1 MRVASTSASSRL
13 KQVHGKQVHGKQVH
27 RREPQ
32 QERAALRRAKL
43 LAAAERLIGEVGY
56 EAVTMTAI
64 AEQAGASIGT
74 LYDYFPD
81 KTAIAVA
88 LKTQYVERGDAHW
101 KELLSRA
108 KEMTRDELA
117 ELFVEGALELV
128 KELPAY
134 LELMGAPVMYTR
146 SSSLR
151 RPLRKS
157 VVGAL
162 QAMKPK
168 LADERAYIYAEVIVQ
183 LIKGMLT
190 VYREAAPR
198 ERVKVAEEFRR
209 LFRLYLMET
218 LG

>member
-1 MRVASTSASSRL
+1 MASSSASSHLKQGRL
-13 KQVHGKQVHGKQVH
+13 KQAHLKLAQ

-32 QERAALRRAKL
+32 QERAALRRAGL
-43 LAAAERLIGEVGY
+43 LEAAERLIAELGY

-81 KTAIAVA
+81 KTAVAVA
-88 LKTQYVERGDAHW
+88 LKTGYVERGDTHW
-101 KELLSRA
+101 KELLNRA
-108 KEMTRDELA
+108 KEMTRAELA

-168 LADERAYIYAEVIVQ
+168 LGDEKAFIYAEVIVQ

-190 VYREAAPR
+190 VYREAAARDR
-198 ERVKVAEEFRR
+198 ETVAEEFRR
-209 LFRLYLMET
+209 LFRLYLVEI

>member
-1 MRVASTSASSRL
+1 MRVASTSASS
-13 KQVHGKQVHGKQVH
+13 

-32 QERAALRRAKL
+32 QERAALRRAKFL
-43 LAAAERLIGEVGY
+43 KVAERLIAELGY
-56 EAVTMTAI
+56 DAVTMTAI

-88 LKTQYVERGDAHW
+88 LKTQYVEQGDAHW
-101 KELLSRA
+101 KALLSHA
-108 KEMTRDELA
+108 AEMTREELA
-117 ELFVEGALELV
+117 ELFVEGALQLA
-128 KELPAY
+128 KDLPAY
-134 LELMGAPVMYTR
+134 LSLMGAPVMYTR
-146 SSSLR
+146 SQSLR

-162 QAMKPK
+162 QAMNPK
-168 LADERAYIYAEVIVQ
+168 LREDRAFIYAEVIVQ

-190 VYREAAPR
+190 VYREAAPKER
-198 ERVKVAEEFRR
+198 EQVAEEFKK
-209 LFRLYLMET
+209 LFRLYLVES

>member
-13 KQVHGKQVHGKQVH
+13 KQVHGKQVH

-88 LKTQYVERGDAHW
+88 LKTQYVERGDAYW

-134 LELMGAPVMYTR
+134 LELMGAPVRYTR

>member
-1 MRVASTSASSRL
+1 MRVASTSANA
-13 KQVHGKQVHGKQVH
+13 

-43 LAAAERLIGEVGY
+43 LEVAERLIGASGY

-88 LKTQYVERGDAHW
+88 LKMQYVVAGDAYW

-108 KEMTRDELA
+108 EEMTREQLA
-117 ELFVEGALELV
+117 ELFVEGALELT
-128 KELPAY
+128 KQLPAY
-134 LELMGAPVMYTR
+134 LEMMGAQVAFTR
-146 SSSLR
+146 SQSLR

-162 QAMKPK
+162 QAMNPK
-168 LADERAYIYAEVIVQ
+168 LVEERAFIYAEVIVQ

-190 VYREAAPR
+190 VYREAAPKER
-198 ERVKVAEEFRR
+198 ESVTEEYKK

-218 LG
+218 LA

>member
-1 MRVASTSASSRL
+1 MASTSASSRR
-13 KQVHGKQVHGKQVH
+13 K
-27 RREPQ
+27 PQ

-43 LAAAERLIGEVGY
+43 LEVAERLIAEQGY
-56 EAVTMTAI
+56 DGVTMTAI

-81 KTAIAVA
+81 KTAIAVV
-88 LKTQYVERGDAHW
+88 LKTRYVERGDAHW
-101 KELLSRA
+101 KELMSRA
-108 KEMTRDELA
+108 GKMTRDELA
-117 ELFVEGALELV
+117 EVFVEGALELV

-146 SSSLR
+146 SQSLR

-162 QAMKPK
+162 QTMKPK
-168 LADERAYIYAEVIVQ
+168 LAEERAFIHAEVIVQ

-198 ERVKVAEEFRR
+198 EREKVAEEFKR
-209 LFRLYLMET
+209 LFRLYLMEA

>member
-1 MRVASTSASSRL
+1 MRVASTSASS
-13 KQVHGKQVHGKQVH
+13 

-32 QERAALRRAKL
+32 QERAALRRAKFL
-43 LAAAERLIGEVGY
+43 EVAGRLIGEQGY
-56 EAVTMTAI
+56 EGVTMTAI

-81 KTAIAVA
+81 KPAIALA
-88 LKTQYVERGDAHW
+88 LKTQYVEQGDAHW
-101 KELLSRA
+101 KGLLSHA
-108 KEMTRDELA
+108 AAMTREELA
-117 ELFVEGALELV
+117 ELFVEGALQLT

-134 LELMGAPVMYTR
+134 LALMGAQVPYTR
-146 SSSLR
+146 SQSLR

-162 QAMKPK
+162 EAMHPK
-168 LADERAYIYAEVIVQ
+168 LGEERAFIYAEVIVQ

-190 VYREAAPR
+190 VYREAAPKDR
-198 ERVKVAEEFRR
+198 EKVAEEFKR

-218 LG
+218 LS

>member
-1 MRVASTSASSRL
+1 MRMASTSAS
-13 KQVHGKQVHGKQVH
+13 K

-32 QERAALRRAKL
+32 QERAAQRRAKL
-43 LAAAERLIGEVGY
+43 LEVAEKLIGELGY
-56 EAVTMTAI
+56 DGVTMTAI

-88 LKTQYVERGDAHW
+88 LKTQYVGEGDAYW
-101 KELLSRA
+101 KELLSHA
-108 KEMTRDELA
+108 EEMTREQLA
-117 ELFVEGALELV
+117 ELFVEGALELT
-128 KELPAY
+128 KKLPAY
-134 LELMGAPVMYTR
+134 LELMGAQVAYTR
-146 SSSLR
+146 SQSLR

-162 QAMKPK
+162 QAMNPK
-168 LADERAYIYAEVIVQ
+168 LGEERAFIYAEVMVQ

-190 VYREAAPR
+190 VYREAAPKER
-198 ERVKVAEEFRR
+198 ERVAEEYKK

-218 LG
+218 LA

>member
-1 MRVASTSASSRL
+1 MASTSANA
-13 KQVHGKQVHGKQVH
+13 

-43 LAAAERLIGEVGY
+43 LEVAERLIGASGY

-64 AEQAGASIGT
+64 AERAGASIGT

-88 LKTQYVERGDAHW
+88 LKTQYVVEGDAYW

-108 KEMTRDELA
+108 EEMTREQLA
-117 ELFVEGALELV
+117 ELFVEGALELT
-128 KELPAY
+128 KKLPAY
-134 LELMGAPVMYTR
+134 LELMGAQVSYTR
-146 SSSLR
+146 SQSLR

-162 QAMKPK
+162 QAMNPK
-168 LADERAYIYAEVIVQ
+168 LVEDRAFIYAEVIVQ

-190 VYREAAPR
+190 VYREAAPKER
-198 ERVKVAEEFRR
+198 EKVTEEYKK

-218 LG
+218 LA

>member
-1 MRVASTSASSRL
+1 MRVASTSANA
-13 KQVHGKQVHGKQVH
+13 

-43 LAAAERLIGEVGY
+43 LEVAERLIGALGY

-88 LKTQYVERGDAHW
+88 LKTQYVEQGDAHW
-101 KELLSRA
+101 KALLSHA
-108 KEMTRDELA
+108 EGMTRGQLA
-117 ELFVEGALELV
+117 ELFVEGALELT
-128 KELPAY
+128 KKLPAY
-134 LELMGAPVMYTR
+134 LALMGTQVAYTR
-146 SSSLR
+146 SQSLR

-162 QAMKPK
+162 QAMNPK
-168 LADERAYIYAEVIVQ
+168 LGEDRAFVYAEVIVQ

-190 VYREAAPR
+190 VYREAAPKER
-198 ERVKVAEEFRR
+198 ESVTEEYKK

-218 LG
+218 LA

>member
-1 MRVASTSASSRL
+1 MRMASTSASSRR
-13 KQVHGKQVHGKQVH
+13 K
-27 RREPQ
+27 PQ

-43 LAAAERLIGEVGY
+43 LEAAERLIAEQGY
-56 EAVTMTAI
+56 DGVTMTAI

-81 KTAIAVA
+81 KTAVAVA
-88 LKTQYVERGDAHW
+88 LKTGYVERGDAYW
-101 KELLSRA
+101 KELLSGA
-108 KEMTRDELA
+108 KEKTRKELA
-117 ELFVEGALELV
+117 ELFVDGALELV
-128 KELPAY
+128 RELPAY

-151 RPLRKS
+151 RPLRQS

-168 LADERAYIYAEVIVQ
+168 LSDEKAFIYAEVIVQ

-198 ERVKVAEEFRR
+198 EREKVAEEFRR

>member
-1 MRVASTSASSRL
+1 M
-13 KQVHGKQVHGKQVH
+13 
-27 RREPQ
+27 
-32 QERAALRRAKL
+32 RRAKL
-43 LAAAERLIGEVGY
+43 LAAAERLIAELGY

-64 AEQAGASIGT
+64 AELAGASIGT

-81 KTAIAVA
+81 KAAIAVA
-88 LKTQYVERGDAHW
+88 LKTQCVEQGDAHW
-101 KELLSRA
+101 KALLSDTA
-108 KEMTRDELA
+108 GMTREELA

-128 KELPAY
+128 KKLPAY

-146 SSSLR
+146 SQSLR
-151 RPLRKS
+151 RPLRRS

-162 QAMKPK
+162 QTMKPK
-168 LADERAYIYAEVIVQ
+168 LEEERAFIYAEVIVQ

-198 ERVKVAEEFRR
+198 ERAKVAEEFKR

-218 LG
+218 LA

>member
-1 MRVASTSASSRL
+1 MRVASTSANA
-13 KQVHGKQVHGKQVH
+13 

-43 LAAAERLIGEVGY
+43 LEVAERLIGASGY

-88 LKTQYVERGDAHW
+88 LKMQYVVEGDAYW

-108 KEMTRDELA
+108 EEMTREQLA
-117 ELFVEGALELV
+117 ELFVEGALELT
-128 KELPAY
+128 KQLPAY
-134 LELMGAPVMYTR
+134 LELMGAQVAFTR
-146 SSSLR
+146 SQSLR

-162 QAMKPK
+162 QAMNPK
-168 LADERAYIYAEVIVQ
+168 LVEERAFIYAEVIVQ

-190 VYREAAPR
+190 VYREAAPKER
-198 ERVKVAEEFRR
+198 ESVTEEYKK

-218 LG
+218 LA